1 MTLPDFVVLLGMLE
15 RSPLKEGRKRFEQM
29 AVALR
34 SFLAETFTVQEYEVS
49 FFIIDEEKN
58 ARFVL
63 PTVLNK
69 TSIPLYN
76 STVTRKVYE
85 SGAAMLSN
93 TASDVKRF
101 SVYERMKDVPQKV
114 LPIQKFMALPVKSD
128 GSTYGVLWVNRR
140 AETFEQA
147 GPDFTQ
153 GDLDTA
159 TQILETIGPIMHRV
173 LDQPAD

>member
-15 RSPLKEGRKRFEQM
+15 RSPLKEGQKRFEQM

-49 FFIIDEEKN
+49 FFVIDKENN

-85 SGAAMLSN
+85 SGAPMLSN
-93 TASDVKRF
+93 AASEVKRF
-101 SVYERMKDVPQKV
+101 SLYERMKDVPQKV
-114 LPIQKFMALPVKSD
+114 LPIQKFMALPVRSG
-128 GSTYGVLWVNRR
+128 GSAYGVLWVNRR
-140 AETFEQA
+140 AERFEEA
-147 GPDFTQ
+147 GADFTQ
-153 GDLDTA
+153 AELDKA
-159 TQILETIGPIMHRV
+159 TQILETIGPILHRS
-173 LDQPAD
+173 LDQPGD